1 MRLEKIAIAYKNGDQ
16 KAFDIIYKETYSYV
30 RFAIYSYV
38 QNKYIV
44 EDLIQD
50 TYMKI
55 TKNIS
60 SYNYNSFSNWVYTI
74 AKNTALDYARKKKE
88 VVLEDT
94 SYIPDNA
101 TNPYLNY
108 ALSHLDPKLR
118 EVFLMKVLLG
128 HTSKKIASILEL
140 KPSQVNLMYYE
151 ARASLKKSLKEDD
164 FDEIK

>member
-1 MRLEKIAIAYKNGDQ
+1 MRLEKLAIAFKNGDE

-38 QNKYIV
+38 QNGYVI

-50 TYMKI
+50 VYMKVNKHI
-55 TKNIS
+55 AN
-60 SYNYNSFSNWVYTI
+60 YNYNSFSNWIYTI
-74 AKNTALDYARKKKE
+74 AKNTALDYVKKKKE
-88 VVLEDT
+88 VALNDT

-108 ALSHLDPKLR
+108 ALSHLDAKLR

-128 HTSKKIASILEL
+128 HTTKKIADILEL
-140 KPSQVNLMYYE
+140 KPSQVNLMFYE
-151 ARASLKKSLKEDD
+151 AKEKLKKSLKEDD